1 MQAAVKQYYPIDESE
16 HEKPVEEQEWTL
28 PSDYL
33 VEGQIAKKQGT
44 ALPSEKNA
52 TPGDGGRDLE
62 TCLFDTRPMSAVQE
76 ITSSAASDPATMRS
90 GAVDRLAGQ
99 AAGSLSIQTEH
110 GLLPQW
116 DGKYFAQI
124 LPFVI
129 PFMVSGPD
137 FEFHEAEHPIPPQV

>member
-1 MQAAVKQYYPIDESE
+1 
-16 HEKPVEEQEWTL
+16 
-28 PSDYL
+28 
-33 VEGQIAKKQGT
+33 
-44 ALPSEKNA
+44 
-52 TPGDGGRDLE
+52 
-62 TCLFDTRPMSAVQE
+62 MSAVQE
-76 ITSSAASDPATMRS
+76 VTTSAASDPATMRS

-116 DGKYFAQI
+116 HGKYFAQI

-137 FEFHEAEHPIPPQV
+137 FEFHEAWPFPS